1 MPARVRSLKIGFTF
15 GGTALAAQ
23 QADAAILSAESGADG
38 RIRTGDPLFT
48 NQDYAVRQVPLRVN
62 KCRLVVTSLVVFWWY
77 ASSAQKR
84 SLKAMSGSPLERRTR
99 SAGLSRRHQV

>member
-48 NQDYAVRQVPLRVN
+48 NQTAIEF
-62 KCRLVVTSLVVFWWY
+62 SLQFWRCMY
-77 ASSAQKR
+77 S
-84 SLKAMSGSPLERRTR
+84 
-99 SAGLSRRHQV
+99 